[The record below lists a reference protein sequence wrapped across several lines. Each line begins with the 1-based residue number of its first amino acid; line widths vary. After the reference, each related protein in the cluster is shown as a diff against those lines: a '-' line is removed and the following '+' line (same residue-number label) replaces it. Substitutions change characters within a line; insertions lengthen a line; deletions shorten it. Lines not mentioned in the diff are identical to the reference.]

1 LETGRRRNG
10 MRNWGRR
17 DQERGNRWTVR
28 KIKVI
33 FLKCHK
39 DAEVVSSPLLM
50 AFYRG
55 AQEERLSSI

>member
-1 LETGRRRNG
+1 

-50 AFYRG
+50 ASGRG
-55 AQEERLSSI
+55 GDGERLTFSWG

>member
-1 LETGRRRNG
+1 